1 MKSYLSRR
9 NFLTTA
15 VSGIAAS
22 LVAPVV
28 FAGAPDMVKPA
39 LIPEYISGNTNRI
52 RVAILGVNSR
62 ENDLFEVVM
71 KQQDITVVT
80 LCDTDLDILKE
91 RAKWFEDTFKQKV
104 AIEQDYRKINANKNI
119 DAVIIATPNHWHSL
133 HAIHTYQ
140 ARKDVY
146 MEKPAIRHLRN
157 ELTGRAGAFQIAALP
172 FSPYL
177 LSAFHQTY
185 GF

>member
-1 MKSYLSRR
+1 MQSYLSRR
-9 NFLTTA
+9 KFIAST
-15 VSGIAAS
+15 VSGIVAS
-22 LVAPVV
+22 VVAPVV
-28 FAGAPDMVKPA
+28 FTGAPDKVKPA
-39 LIPEYISGNTNRI
+39 LIPGDISGSANRI
-52 RVAILGVNSR
+52 RLAILGVNSR
-62 ENDLFEVVM
+62 EKDLFEVVM
-71 KQQDITVVT
+71 KQQDITIVT
-80 LCDTDLDILKE
+80 LCDTDWDNLKE

-104 AIEQDYRKINANKNI
+104 AIERDYRKINDNKNI

-140 ARKDVY
+140 ARKDIY
-146 MEKPAIRHLRN
+146 LEKPAIRHLRN

-177 LSAFHQTY
+177 LSTFHQTY